1 MQASL
6 KLKTRSPSESFPCVK
21 IPAFRLRPE
30 RFFYGRK
37 AGDKIVSF
45 ILHCCGRSIAVMNS
59 EFIRLWDV
67 LEIMDSVDA
76 HGKPVRFQVKYVTA
90 NRTTKEGGEII
101 ELKDACKCSVK
112 TRKGEEIFPEK
123 KHFHTIERISKDPR
137 HWTNST
143 RNILLPNGQKR
154 KLHIRLIIEFNH
166 KRVCY

>member
-1 MQASL
+1 
-6 KLKTRSPSESFPCVK
+6 
-21 IPAFRLRPE
+21 
-30 RFFYGRK
+30 
-37 AGDKIVSF
+37 
-45 ILHCCGRSIAVMNS
+45 MNS

-67 LEIMDSVDA
+67 LEIMDSMDA

-101 ELKDACKCSVK
+101 ELKDACKCSVRTK
-112 TRKGEEIFPEK
+112 KGEEVFPVK
-123 KHFHTIERISKDPR
+123 RHFQSDERISKDPR
-137 HWTNST
+137 HWNNST

>member
-1 MQASL
+1 
-6 KLKTRSPSESFPCVK
+6 
-21 IPAFRLRPE
+21 
-30 RFFYGRK
+30 
-37 AGDKIVSF
+37 VSF
-45 ILHCCGRSIAVMNS
+45 ILHCYRRSIAIMNS

-67 LEIMDSVDA
+67 LEIMDFADV
-76 HGKPVRFQVKYVTA
+76 HGNPVRFQVKYVTA

-112 TRKGEEIFPEK
+112 TRKGEEVFPEK
-123 KHFHTIERISKDPR
+123 RHFQAIEKVSKDPR
-137 HWTNST
+137 HWSNST